1 MRIIRTSLKTSLAV
15 GIVGTVL
22 AIMPLNSAHA
32 LQCSNTSAN
41 FSSWKKQFAKEYKG
55 KYKKSTLA
63 KFAKVNYNTKVIKSD
78 RNNKAKFKGS
88 FDSFYK
94 RRSNGVAPIA
104 KKKWKKYKKH
114 FNKAEKQ
121 FGVPAEIILTIWG
134 LETGFSGFL
143 GKTNIL
149 ESTATLAYDC
159 RRSDSLFFAELIA
172 ALTIIDKGMIN
183 LDQRNGAIHG
193 EIGGTQFL
201 PTRFLS
207 SATDYD
213 GGGVDVF
220 RSPADVIGS
229 TAKWFAD
236 NGWRRGGDYQRGS
249 ANFRVIMKWN
259 RADNYQFTIPK
270 LANVI
275 RTKYAP

>member
-1 MRIIRTSLKTSLAV
+1 MFLSKAIKGASVIALGTMMIGSL
-15 GIVGTVL
+15 GTTQ
-22 AIMPLNSAHA
+22 AHA
-32 LQCSNTSAN
+32 LKCSNTGKN
-41 FSSWKKQFAKEYKG
+41 FSKWKKEFVEEYKDEYRG
-55 KYKKSTLA
+55 STLR

-88 FDSFYK
+88 FESFYK
-94 RRSNGVAPIA
+94 RRSQGVARIA
-104 KKKWKKYKKH
+104 KKKLKTYNRFFK
-114 FNKAEKQ
+114 KAEKQ
-121 FGVPAEIILTIWG
+121 FGVPPEIILTIWG

-159 RRSDSLFFAELIA
+159 RRSKELFFPELLA
-172 ALTIIDKGMIN
+172 ALTIIDKGMID
-183 LDQRNGAIHG
+183 LDKRNGAIHG

-220 RSPADVIGS
+220 RSAGDVIGS

-236 NGWRRGGDYQRGS
+236 NGWKRGGDYQPGT
-249 ANFRVIMKWN
+249 ANYKVIMKWN
-259 RADNYQFTIPK
+259 RADNYQLTIPK
-270 LANVI
+270 LAKEI
-275 RTKYAP
+275 KGS

>member
-1 MRIIRTSLKTSLAV
+1 MSILKNTLRASIIGSM
-15 GIVGTVL
+15 L
-22 AIMPLNSAHA
+22 AIIPLSSAHA
-32 LQCSNTSAN
+32 LQCSNNGKN
-41 FSSWKKQFAKEYKG
+41 FSNWKKEFAKEYKG
-55 KYKKSTLA
+55 KFKKSTLA
-63 KFAKVNYNTKVIKSD
+63 KLSKVNYNTKVMKSD

-94 RRSNGVAPIA
+94 RRSKGVAPIA
-104 KKKWKKYKKH
+104 KKKWKKYKRF

-159 RRSDSLFFAELIA
+159 RRSESLFFNELLA
-172 ALTIIDKGMIN
+172 ALTIIDRGMIN
-183 LDQRNGAIHG
+183 LDKRNGAIHG

-201 PTRFLS
+201 PSRFLS

-220 RSPADVIGS
+220 RSPGDVIGS

-236 NGWRRGGDYQRGS
+236 NGWQRGGDYQRGS
-249 ANFRVIMKWN
+249 ANYRVIMKWN

-270 LANVI
+270 LAKVI
-275 RTKYAP
+275 KTKYEPK